1 MNQKSKEIIKKISQ
15 LRRSND
21 IRPEQM
27 ATVLEI
33 STEQY
38 KKMERGTGEITMS
51 QVFRIAE
58 IFKVQAGSLF
68 DESES
73 VAHINI
79 PQGITEINF
88 TITVKS
94 QDPVD
99 IQSEIAKKYGLS
111 KPTPKEEIIKRS
123 GMARRRW

>member
-1 MNQKSKEIIKKISQ
+1 LGIS
-15 LRRSND
+15 
-21 IRPEQM
+21 
-27 ATVLEI
+27 A
-33 STEQY
+33 EQY
-38 KKMERGTGEITMS
+38 NKLERGFGEITIS

-58 IFKVQAGSLF
+58 IFKIPAGGLF
-68 DESES
+68 DERES

-99 IQSEIAKKYGLS
+99 IQSEISKKFGFS
-111 KPTPKEEIIKRS
+111 RPTPKEEIIKKS
-123 GMARRRW
+123 GLPQRR